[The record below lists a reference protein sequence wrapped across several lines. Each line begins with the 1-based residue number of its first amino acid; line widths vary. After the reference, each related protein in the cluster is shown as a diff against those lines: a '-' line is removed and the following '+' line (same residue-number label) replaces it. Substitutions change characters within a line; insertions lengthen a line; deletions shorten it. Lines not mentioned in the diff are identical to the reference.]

1 MEQIIFH
8 IDVNSAFLSW
18 TAVKLLKEG
27 NDVDVRTIPAII
39 GGDREKR
46 HGIVLAKSISAQKYG
61 IKTGEPVADALKK
74 CPDIMI
80 IPPEHE
86 YYREQSRKFISIL
99 KEYTSDI
106 EQVSVDEC
114 YFDYTGIQNKFSSYM
129 SAAEVIKNR
138 IQNELGFTVNIGISS
153 KKVLAKMAS
162 DFEKPNK
169 IHTLFPEEIKTKM
182 WTLPVG
188 ELFMAGK
195 SSVEVLNKLGI
206 HTIGQLANTPVNIVE
221 SHLKKHGKILWE
233 YANGIDD
240 SKVNATKEDFKGIG
254 NSTTLP
260 TDLDKIDDINLVL
273 LQLAVKVSGRL
284 RESGQKAKTIAIE
297 IKYNDFSKMSH
308 QTSLYNATNV
318 ENEIYENAKQ
328 LFKDIWTG
336 KQVRLLGIRTANL
349 VGEDEPEQ
357 MSIFELMNEKQ
368 SQKVQPSREKMKKL
382 DKALDAIKEKYGEDA
397 VSRASLLNKDKI
409 KKH

>member
-1 MEQIIFH
+1 MIA
-8 IDVNSAFLSW
+8 VN
-18 TAVKLLKEG
+18 K
-27 NDVDVRTIPAII
+27 
-39 GGDREKR
+39 
-46 HGIVLAKSISAQKYG
+46 
-61 IKTGEPVADALKK
+61 
-74 CPDIMI
+74 
-80 IPPEHE
+80 
-86 YYREQSRKFISIL
+86 
-99 KEYTSDI
+99 
-106 EQVSVDEC
+106 
-114 YFDYTGIQNKFSSYM
+114 
-129 SAAEVIKNR
+129 
-138 IQNELGFTVNIGISS
+138 
-153 KKVLAKMAS
+153 
-162 DFEKPNK
+162 
-169 IHTLFPEEIKTKM
+169 
-182 WTLPVG
+182 
-188 ELFMAGK
+188 
-195 SSVEVLNKLGI
+195 
-206 HTIGQLANTPVNIVE
+206 
-221 SHLKKHGKILWE
+221 KKHGKILWE

-336 KQVRLLGIRTANL
+336 KPVRLLGIRTANL

-368 SQKVQPSREKMKKL
+368 SQKVQPSRE
-382 DKALDAIKEKYGEDA
+382 YGDGEGDHPG
-397 VSRASLLNKDKI
+397 S
-409 KKH
+409 

>member
-1 MEQIIFH
+1 M
-8 IDVNSAFLSW
+8 
-18 TAVKLLKEG
+18 
-27 NDVDVRTIPAII
+27 
-39 GGDREKR
+39 
-46 HGIVLAKSISAQKYG
+46 
-61 IKTGEPVADALKK
+61 
-74 CPDIMI
+74 
-80 IPPEHE
+80 
-86 YYREQSRKFISIL
+86 
-99 KEYTSDI
+99 
-106 EQVSVDEC
+106 
-114 YFDYTGIQNKFSSYM
+114 
-129 SAAEVIKNR
+129 
-138 IQNELGFTVNIGISS
+138 
-153 KKVLAKMAS
+153 
-162 DFEKPNK
+162 
-169 IHTLFPEEIKTKM
+169 
-182 WTLPVG
+182 
-188 ELFMAGK
+188 
-195 SSVEVLNKLGI
+195 
-206 HTIGQLANTPVNIVE
+206 
-221 SHLKKHGKILWE
+221 WE

-240 SKVNATKEDFKGIG
+240 SKVNATKEDLKGIG

-336 KQVRLLGIRTANL
+336 KPVRLLGIRTANL

>member
-1 MEQIIFH
+1 M
-8 IDVNSAFLSW
+8 
-18 TAVKLLKEG
+18 
-27 NDVDVRTIPAII
+27 
-39 GGDREKR
+39 
-46 HGIVLAKSISAQKYG
+46 
-61 IKTGEPVADALKK
+61 
-74 CPDIMI
+74 
-80 IPPEHE
+80 
-86 YYREQSRKFISIL
+86 
-99 KEYTSDI
+99 
-106 EQVSVDEC
+106 
-114 YFDYTGIQNKFSSYM
+114 
-129 SAAEVIKNR
+129 
-138 IQNELGFTVNIGISS
+138 
-153 KKVLAKMAS
+153 
-162 DFEKPNK
+162 
-169 IHTLFPEEIKTKM
+169 FPEEIKTKM
-182 WTLPVG
+182 WPLPVG

-206 HTIGQLANTPVNIVE
+206 HTIGQLANTPVDIVE

-240 SKVNATKEDFKGIG
+240 SKVNATKEDLKGIG

-260 TDLDKIDDINLVL
+260 TDLDKIDDIN
-273 LQLAVKVSGRL
+273 LAVKVSGRL

-336 KQVRLLGIRTANL
+336 KPVRLLGIRTANL

>member
-1 MEQIIFH
+1 MDFTKIADKFA
-8 IDVNSAFLSW
+8 S
-18 TAVKLLKEG
+18 
-27 NDVDVRTIPAII
+27 
-39 GGDREKR
+39 
-46 HGIVLAKSISAQKYG
+46 
-61 IKTGEPVADALKK
+61 PVAAACEIKDGVK
-74 CPDIMI
+74 
-80 IPPEHE
+80 
-86 YYREQSRKFISIL
+86 
-99 KEYTSDI
+99 
-106 EQVSVDEC
+106 
-114 YFDYTGIQNKFSSYM
+114 NKF
-129 SAAEVIKNR
+129 
-138 IQNELGFTVNIGISS
+138 GFTVNIGISS
-153 KKVLAKMAS
+153 NKLLAKMAS
-162 DFEKPNK
+162 DFEKPDK
-169 IHTLFPEEIKTKM
+169 VHTLFPEEIKTKM
-182 WTLPVG
+182 WPLPVG

-206 HTIGQLANTPVNIVE
+206 HTIGQLANTPVDIVQ

-240 SKVNATKEDFKGIG
+240 SKVNATKEDLKGIG

-336 KQVRLLGIRTANL
+336 KPVRLLGIRTANL

>member
-86 YYREQSRKFISIL
+86 YYHEQSRKFISIL

-114 YFDYTGIQNKFSSYM
+114 YFDYTG
-129 SAAEVIKNR
+129 

-182 WTLPVG
+182 WPLPVG

-240 SKVNATKEDFKGIG
+240 SKVNATKEDLKGIG

-336 KQVRLLGIRTANL
+336 KPVRLLGIRTANL

>member
-182 WTLPVG
+182 WPLPVG

-240 SKVNATKEDFKGIG
+240 SKVNATKDFKGIG

>member
-138 IQNELGFTVNIGISS
+138 IQNESHHKLIPDPERRN
-153 KKVLAKMAS
+153 
-162 DFEKPNK
+162 
-169 IHTLFPEEIKTKM
+169 TLRLFHRR
-182 WTLPVG
+182 LS
-188 ELFMAGK
+188 ELKRYGK
-195 SSVEVLNKLGI
+195 
-206 HTIGQLANTPVNIVE
+206 
-221 SHLKKHGKILWE
+221 HLK
-233 YANGIDD
+233 
-240 SKVNATKEDFKGIG
+240 
-254 NSTTLP
+254 
-260 TDLDKIDDINLVL
+260 
-273 LQLAVKVSGRL
+273 
-284 RESGQKAKTIAIE
+284 
-297 IKYNDFSKMSH
+297 
-308 QTSLYNATNV
+308 SL
-318 ENEIYENAKQ
+318 
-328 LFKDIWTG
+328 TG
-336 KQVRLLGIRTANL
+336 
-349 VGEDEPEQ
+349 
-357 MSIFELMNEKQ
+357 
-368 SQKVQPSREKMKKL
+368 
-382 DKALDAIKEKYGEDA
+382 
-397 VSRASLLNKDKI
+397 
-409 KKH
+409 

>member
-61 IKTGEPVADALKK
+61 IKTGEPVADALK
-74 CPDIMI
+74 
-80 IPPEHE
+80 
-86 YYREQSRKFISIL
+86 
-99 KEYTSDI
+99 EYTSDI

-129 SAAEVIKNR
+129 TAAEVIKNR

-182 WTLPVG
+182 WPLPVG

-206 HTIGQLANTPVNIVE
+206 HTIGQLANTPVDIVE

-240 SKVNATKEDFKGIG
+240 SKVNATKEDLKGIG

-336 KQVRLLGIRTANL
+336 KPVRLLGIRTANL